1 MLHPKDGGPPSKRL
15 RPDNPVR
22 CCCPCA
28 PCVFVFISGFDRR
41 RRGLSKALRSVWGGG
56 GDLRGVW
63 GERASSSAINV
74 MIIHES
80 GSNTKAAVSARQAE

>member
-1 MLHPKDGGPPSKRL
+1 MLRVSLCSSAALIADVEVLAKLSD
-15 RPDNPVR
+15 
-22 CCCPCA
+22 PCG
-28 PCVFVFISGFDRR
+28 V
-41 RRGLSKALRSVWGGG
+41 GG